1 MGGRRATD
9 RRAARGGRG
18 LTVSALPA
26 APAVPVRRPAV
37 APGLRNEQAAA
48 CQAPDVLSPAD
59 RYAELFIAVQRGR
72 IFPDSKTFV
81 DCSPRGDPVDILA
94 AYRRECARP
103 HFDLRAFVDTHFVWR
118 QPSQEGYVSVPGQP
132 LCAHIDALW
141 PVLTRQPL
149 DHPPRS
155 SLLRLPLPYVV
166 PGGRFREL
174 YYWDSYFTMLGLAAS
189 GQTERLH
196 DMVGNFAYLIDTYG
210 HVPNGTRTYYLG
222 RSQPPLFACMVELA
236 EALGHVD
243 ATDYLSQLRA
253 EHAWWMRG
261 SEGLA
266 PGQAAQR
273 VVRLP
278 DADES
283 PGGASSKGALLNRY
297 WDERDTPREEAW
309 LEDVTTAEAS
319 GRPQAEVF
327 RHLRAAAESGW
338 DFSTRWLGEPDE
350 CAGPDDPEA
359 APARHPVS
367 PTAVPPSASSSLQR
381 ICTTDIVPV
390 DLNAFLYRL
399 ETCIARVSAQAGD
412 DAAARDFSARA
423 QARQRAMQALM
434 WNAERGAFFD
444 HDWRLRRQRR
454 GLTAA
459 TLVPLFV
466 GLTDA
471 PQAEA
476 IAATV
481 RQRLLA
487 PGGLSTTECVSDQQW
502 DQPNGWAALQ
512 WMAVR
517 GLDDYGQEALAADIA
532 QRWLATVAAVYE
544 REGKLVEKYALRRTA
559 QDRSAGGSGG
569 EYPLQDGFGWTNG
582 VTRALL
588 AAHPQHS
595 AHGCVGH
602 TNPPLHR

>member
-1 MGGRRATD
+1 MGGGRATD

-18 LTVSALPA
+18 LTVSALPS
-26 APAVPVRRPAV
+26 APAVPVRRPAI
-37 APGLRNEQAAA
+37 APGLRTEQAAA
-48 CQAPDVLSPAD
+48 CHAPDVLSPAD

-81 DCSPRGDPVDILA
+81 DCSPRSDPEAILA
-94 AYRRECARP
+94 AYRGECTRP
-103 HFDLRAFVDTHFVWR
+103 HFDLRAFVDTHFVLR
-118 QPSQEGYVSVPGQP
+118 QPSREGYVSVPGQP

-149 DHPPRS
+149 DHPPHS
-155 SLLRLPLPYVV
+155 SLLQLPLPYVV

-189 GQTERLH
+189 GETERLH

-222 RSQPPLFACMVELA
+222 RSQPPLFVCMVELA

-243 ATDYLSQLRA
+243 ATDYLAQLRA

-261 SEGLA
+261 SDGLA
-266 PGQAAQR
+266 PGEAAQR

-278 DADES
+278 DAEGS
-283 PGGASSKGALLNRY
+283 SGGASSKGALLNRY
-297 WDERDTPREEAW
+297 WDARDTPREEAW

-319 GRPQAEVF
+319 GRSHAEVF

-338 DFSTRWLGEPDE
+338 DFSTRWLGEPDD
-350 CAGPDDPEA
+350 CAGPDDAAAQGVPE
-359 APARHPVS
+359 RV
-367 PTAVPPSASSSLQR
+367 PSAHAVGSTTLQG
-381 ICTTDIVPV
+381 ICTTDILPV

-412 DAAARDFSARA
+412 DVAAQDFSARA
-423 QARQRAMQALM
+423 QARGHAMQTLM

-444 HDWRLRRQRR
+444 HDWRLGRQRR

-466 GLTDA
+466 GLADA
-471 PQAEA
+471 HQAEA

-512 WMAVR
+512 WMAIR
-517 GLDDYGQEALAADIA
+517 GLADCGQEGLASDIA

-582 VTRALL
+582 VTRALMVD
-588 AAHPQHS
+588 HP
-595 AHGCVGH
+595 
-602 TNPPLHR
+602 